1 MFKTIDEALNFIESQ
16 RMKRSFKEFQEIIK
30 RYHLPVDLKNVIHVA
45 GTNGKGSTVTFIKD
59 LLVKQGYH
67 VGTFTSP
74 YIIKH
79 NERISVDG
87 KPISDEELLRLV
99 NDLYPIIEK
108 EHLSMF
114 EIDTIIMLNYFHE
127 LDLDYHVIECGIGGL
142 NDKTNVIQPIISA
155 ITNIGN
161 DHLDQ
166 IGPSLY
172 DVINEKMGIIK
183 EGQYFITSEVE
194 GTVLARLQEQ
204 CDAMGA
210 TMVVVPEYQVSRY
223 PFHFR
228 YRDMAFT
235 LKNQGIYQ
243 IANARL
249 ALTIAN
255 KLITLDSE
263 TTEKAIESAVWYGRF
278 EMMTVAGHQVILDG
292 AHNTDGIKALLSTV
306 QYVRT
311 EDTVFIFSGLKDKDV
326 DEMIE
331 LIDEAGYP
339 IYLTSFNDERASD
352 LASYRSF
359 STVTVVPHFA
369 EAIKVA
375 LLKHD
380 QIVITGSLHFISSV
394 RKYLKQNY

>member
-142 NDKTNVIQPIISA
+142 NDKTNVIQSQVAVIS
-155 ITNIGN
+155 NIGY
-161 DHLDQ
+161 DHQFMLGDTLLE
-166 IGPSLY
+166 IASHK
-172 DVINEKMGIIK
+172 VGIVK
-183 EGQYFITSEVE
+183 EG
-194 GTVLARLQEQ
+194 
-204 CDAMGA
+204 
-210 TMVVVPEYQVSRY
+210 VPL
-223 PFHFR
+223 F
-228 YRDMAFT
+228 
-235 LKNQGIYQ
+235 
-243 IANARL
+243 
-249 ALTIAN
+249 
-255 KLITLDSE
+255 
-263 TTEKAIESAVWYGRF
+263 TTEQNKE
-278 EMMTVAGHQVILDG
+278 IL
-292 AHNTDGIKALLSTV
+292 S
-306 QYVRT
+306 Y
-311 EDTVFIFSGLKDKDV
+311 FKD
-326 DEMIE
+326 
-331 LIDEAGYP
+331 
-339 IYLTSFNDERASD
+339 
-352 LASYRSF
+352 
-359 STVTVVPHFA
+359 
-369 EAIKVA
+369 
-375 LLKHD
+375 
-380 QIVITGSLHFISSV
+380 
-394 RKYLKQNY
+394 

>member
-142 NDKTNVIQPIISA
+142 NDKTNVIQSQVAVIS
-155 ITNIGN
+155 NIGY
-161 DHLDQ
+161 DHQFMLGDTLLE
-166 IGPSLY
+166 IASHK
-172 DVINEKMGIIK
+172 VGIVK
-183 EGQYFITSEVE
+183 EGVPLFTTEQNKEILSYFKDYCTKHQSTFYPLQVEKQYQYPYHLHFHQKKY
-194 GTVLARLQEQ
+194 VLHLP
-204 CDAMGA
+204 
-210 TMVVVPEYQVSRY
+210 TYQVSNL
-223 PFHFR
+223 
-228 YRDMAFT
+228 T
-235 LKNQGIYQ
+235 
-243 IANARL
+243 L
-249 ALTIAN
+249 ALNVVDYLCDLNDEDIQ
-255 KLITLDSE
+255 
-263 TTEKAIESAVWYGRF
+263 AVIDDFKWPCRF
-278 EMMTVAGHQVILDG
+278 EQFGHLYLDG
-292 AHNTDGIKALLSTV
+292 AHNISGIEALIQTIKERKL
-306 QYVRT
+306 
-311 EDTVFIFSGLKDKDV
+311 EDVGIVFSALMDKDCQKMLDMLKEFDV
-326 DEMIE
+326 VIADF
-331 LIDEAGYP
+331 D
-339 IYLTSFNDERASD
+339 DERSQGGHIP
-352 LASYRSF
+352 YQK
-359 STVTVVPHFA
+359 
-369 EAIKVA
+369 AIEIMKA
-375 LLKHD
+375 KH
-380 QIVITGSLHFISSV
+380 
-394 RKYLKQNY
+394 QNILII

>member
-142 NDKTNVIQPIISA
+142 NDKTNVIQSQVAVISNIGYDHQFMLGDTLLEIA
-155 ITNIGN
+155 SHKVGIVKEGVPLFTTEQNKEILSYFKDYCTKHQSTFYPLQVEKQYQYPYHLHFHQKKICITFTNI
-161 DHLDQ
+161 
-166 IGPSLY
+166 
-172 DVINEKMGIIK
+172 
-183 EGQYFITSEVE
+183 
-194 GTVLARLQEQ
+194 
-204 CDAMGA
+204 
-210 TMVVVPEYQVSRY
+210 
-223 PFHFR
+223 
-228 YRDMAFT
+228 
-235 LKNQGIYQ
+235 
-243 IANARL
+243 
-249 ALTIAN
+249 
-255 KLITLDSE
+255 
-263 TTEKAIESAVWYGRF
+263 
-278 EMMTVAGHQVILDG
+278 
-292 AHNTDGIKALLSTV
+292 
-306 QYVRT
+306 
-311 EDTVFIFSGLKDKDV
+311 
-326 DEMIE
+326 
-331 LIDEAGYP
+331 
-339 IYLTSFNDERASD
+339 
-352 LASYRSF
+352 
-359 STVTVVPHFA
+359 
-369 EAIKVA
+369 
-375 LLKHD
+375 
-380 QIVITGSLHFISSV
+380 SS
-394 RKYLKQNY
+394 K

>member
-142 NDKTNVIQPIISA
+142 NDKTNVIQSQVAVIS
-155 ITNIGN
+155 NIGY
-161 DHLDQ
+161 DHQFMLGDTLLE
-166 IGPSLY
+166 IASHK
-172 DVINEKMGIIK
+172 VGIVK
-183 EGQYFITSEVE
+183 EGVPLFTTEQNKEILSYFKDYCTKHQSTFYPLQVETQYQYPYHLHFHQKKY
-194 GTVLARLQEQ
+194 VLHLP
-204 CDAMGA
+204 
-210 TMVVVPEYQVSRY
+210 TYQVSNL
-223 PFHFR
+223 
-228 YRDMAFT
+228 T
-235 LKNQGIYQ
+235 
-243 IANARL
+243 L
-249 ALTIAN
+249 ALNVVDYLCDLNDEDIQ
-255 KLITLDSE
+255 
-263 TTEKAIESAVWYGRF
+263 AVIDDFKWPCRF
-278 EMMTVAGHQVILDG
+278 EQFGHLYLDG
-292 AHNTDGIKALLSTV
+292 AHNISGIEALIQTIKERKL
-306 QYVRT
+306 
-311 EDTVFIFSGLKDKDV
+311 EDVGIVFSALMDKDCQKMLDMLKEFDV
-326 DEMIE
+326 VIADF
-331 LIDEAGYP
+331 D
-339 IYLTSFNDERASD
+339 DERSQGGHIPYQKAIEIMK
-352 LASYRSF
+352 AKHQNI
-359 STVTVVPHFA
+359 VV
-369 EAIKVA
+369 
-375 LLKHD
+375 
-380 QIVITGSLHFISSV
+380 TGSLHFVSTV
-394 RKYLKQNY
+394 RKYVISA